1 MNPPEPD
8 HNLSKWLGTNVS
20 KSSPTPR
27 SGDTWWALPSKTR
40 PRIYI
45 STKPSAWRSSLG
57 LVNSPHN
64 RLLTLGLLGAKSLL
78 RSPADWHETEPSPLR
93 HWLAE
98 LFPEQAPFRFA
109 IYIGTPSI
117 FVKDT
122 IQCMGANGQTLAFL
136 KVPRG
141 PSAASVVRHEAEI
154 LDQLASRFPNQNF
167 SPKLLGRRNGQFLQA
182 PPPPTLAAETTEP
195 GKILTLLKEH
205 WTESFTWAE
214 SPAQKTVI
222 DSIPA
227 IRSSGA
233 SEWADLLLAACNSL
247 GHHYGN
253 QPISHPMSHGDFI
266 RWNILPGPFAF
277 DWEWAAPRLPWHDAF
292 HYLWMPLFG
301 GKKPLSAE
309 ELWNLWQGPRGL
321 AIREGLPADPQ
332 SKLHALAYLTLQ
344 FAFYAKSC
352 SKSGDDILSNFL
364 LARIVSTLKAYL
376 KTL

>member
-1 MNPPEPD
+1 
-8 HNLSKWLGTNVS
+8 VS
-20 KSSPTPR
+20 KSSPTPQ
-27 SGDTWWALPSKTR
+27 SGDAWWALPSKSR

-57 LVNSPHN
+57 LVNSPQN

-78 RSPADWHETEPSPLR
+78 RSPADWHETGPSPLR
-93 HWLAE
+93 EWLAE

-122 IQCMGANGQTLAFL
+122 IQCMGANGETLAFL

-141 PSAASVVRHEAEI
+141 ISAESVVRHEAEI

-167 SPKLLGRRNGQFLQA
+167 FPKILGRRNGQFLQA
-182 PPPPTLAAETTEP
+182 PPPPTLAAEPTEP

-214 SPAQKTVI
+214 SPAHKTVI
-222 DSIPA
+222 DSLPA

-233 SEWADLLLAACNSL
+233 SEWADLLLAACNTL

-253 QPISHPMSHGDFI
+253 QPIPHPMSHGDFI

-292 HYLWMPLFG
+292 HYLWMPLLG
-301 GKKPLSAE
+301 SNRCPGIQNLWT
-309 ELWNLWQGPRGL
+309 LWNGKNGRL
-321 AIREGLPADPQ
+321 
-332 SKLHALAYLTLQ
+332 LHGYNSSPPDSMLYCLAYLTIQ
-344 FAFYAKSC
+344 FAFYAKS
-352 SKSGDDILSNFL
+352 SAIEHPAIQQNPFL
-364 LARIVSTLKAYL
+364 KRIAAVLASTLERF
-376 KTL
+376 

>member
-8 HNLSKWLGTNVS
+8 HNLSRWLGTNVS

-27 SGDTWWALPSKTR
+27 SGDAWWALPSKSR

-57 LVNSPHN
+57 LVNSPQN

-122 IQCMGANGQTLAFL
+122 IQCMGANGKTLAFL

-167 SPKLLGRRNGQFLQA
+167 FPKLLGRRNGQFLQA
-182 PPPPTLAAETTEP
+182 PPPPTLAAEPTEP

-222 DSIPA
+222 DSLPA

-233 SEWADLLLAACNSL
+233 SGWADLLLAACNSL

-253 QPISHPMSHGDFI
+253 QPIPHPMSHGDFI

-352 SKSGDDILSNFL
+352 SKSGDDILSNLL
-364 LARIVSTLKAYL
+364 LARIISTLKAYL
-376 KTL
+376 KTV

>member
-20 KSSPTPR
+20 KSSPTPQ
-27 SGDTWWALPSKTR
+27 SGDAWWALPSKSR

-57 LVNSPHN
+57 LVNSPQN

-78 RSPADWHETEPSPLR
+78 RSPADWHETGPSPLR
-93 HWLAE
+93 EWLAE

-122 IQCMGANGQTLAFL
+122 IQCMGSNGETLAFL

-167 SPKLLGRRNGQFLQA
+167 FPKILGRRNGQFLQA
-182 PPPPTLAAETTEP
+182 PPPPTLAAEPTEP

-214 SPAQKTVI
+214 SPAHKTVI
-222 DSIPA
+222 DSLPA

-233 SEWADLLLAACNSL
+233 SEWADLLLAACNTL

-253 QPISHPMSHGDFI
+253 QPIPHPMSHGDFI

-292 HYLWMPLFG
+292 HYLWMPLLG
-301 GKKPLSAE
+301 SNRCPGIQNLWT
-309 ELWNLWQGPRGL
+309 LWNGKNGRL
-321 AIREGLPADPQ
+321 
-332 SKLHALAYLTLQ
+332 LHGYNSSPPDSMLYCLAYLTIQ
-344 FAFYAKSC
+344 FAFYAKS
-352 SKSGDDILSNFL
+352 SAIEHPAIQQNPFL
-364 LARIVSTLKAYL
+364 KRIAAVLASTLERF
-376 KTL
+376 

>member
-20 KSSPTPR
+20 KSSPTPQ
-27 SGDTWWALPSKTR
+27 SGDAWWALPSKSR

-57 LVNSPHN
+57 LVNSPRN

-78 RSPADWHETEPSPLR
+78 RSPADWHETGPSPLR
-93 HWLAE
+93 EWLAE

-122 IQCMGANGQTLAFL
+122 IQCMGANGETLAFL

-141 PSAASVVRHEAEI
+141 ISAESVVRHEAEI

-167 SPKLLGRRNGQFLQA
+167 FPKILGRRNGQFLQA
-182 PPPPTLAAETTEP
+182 PPPPTLAAEPTEP

-214 SPAQKTVI
+214 SPAHKTVI
-222 DSIPA
+222 DSLPA

-233 SEWADLLLAACNSL
+233 SEWADLLLAACNTL

-253 QPISHPMSHGDFI
+253 QPIPHPMSHGDFI

-292 HYLWMPLFG
+292 HYLWMPLLG
-301 GKKPLSAE
+301 SNRCPGIQNLWT
-309 ELWNLWQGPRGL
+309 LWNGKNGRL
-321 AIREGLPADPQ
+321 
-332 SKLHALAYLTLQ
+332 LHGYNSSPPDSMLYCLAYLTIQ
-344 FAFYAKSC
+344 FAFYAKS
-352 SKSGDDILSNFL
+352 SAIEHPAIQQNPFL
-364 LARIVSTLKAYL
+364 KRIAAVLASTLERF
-376 KTL
+376 